1 MKYAELVMTC
11 VVASALFAVSFAV
24 SASAAEPAAAD
35 DARAGRALSLKLCTP
50 CHVVSP
56 DQELPPI
63 LRPPAPSFRAI
74 ANRPT
79 TTDDSLRRFLT
90 HTHASLR
97 DVSGMPNPQLT
108 EDQVREAAAF
118 IMSLRKSR

>member
-1 MKYAELVMTC
+1 MKCAGLVMTR
-11 VVASALFAVSFAV
+11 VATAALFAASLAV

-63 LRPPAPSFRAI
+63 LRPRAPSFRTI
-74 ANRPT
+74 ANRPG
-79 TTDDSLRRFLT
+79 TTDESLRRFLT
-90 HTHASLR
+90 ETHASLR

-118 IMSLRKSR
+118 IMSLRKPR

>member
-1 MKYAELVMTC
+1 MKCASLVMTL
-11 VVASALFAVSFAV
+11 VVATALFAASFAL

-63 LRPPAPSFRAI
+63 LRPPAPSFLVI
-74 ANRPT
+74 ANRPST
-79 TTDDSLRRFLT
+79 TNESLRRFLT
-90 HTHASLR
+90 QTHASLR

-118 IMSLRKSR
+118 IMSIRKPR